1 MSLEHRRASDL
12 VPSLDD
18 VRPRMAKAVYRGPS
32 DGLVWSAVMKDALV
46 RHYGSLKAAAI
57 SMGNY
62 DASQLIRDLDTGK
75 FKQERIELCDDAA
88 KAFIAAALF
97 EAFARTDPKARV
109 LRLIRESRRILDEL
123 TDAVG

>member
-1 MSLEHRRASDL
+1 MSVERRRASDL
-12 VPSLDD
+12 VPLLDD
-18 VRPRMAKAVYRGPS
+18 VRPRMAKAVHRGPS
-32 DGLVWSAVMKDALV
+32 ARLVWSAVLKDALL

-75 FKQERIELCDDAA
+75 FKQERLELCDDAA

-97 EAFARTDPKARV
+97 EAFSRTDPKARV
-109 LRLIRESRRILDEL
+109 LRLIRESRRLLDEL
-123 TDAVG
+123 AEAVA